1 MAALS
6 EAAPTHSMVSAETIQ
21 DIVNALS
28 IIPTY
33 VRELERQNSFLQK
46 SSEMKAIR
54 LLQLEKEYVQIIR
67 GNLVISNCLAHG
79 FMSGCWTLGAVRG
92 PPSDPLSRN

>member
-67 GNLVISNCLAHG
+67 GNLVISNCWLMVSCQVAG
-79 FMSGCWTLGAVRG
+79 R
-92 PPSDPLSRN
+92 

>member
-1 MAALS
+1 MAAPS
-6 EAAPTHSMVSAETIQ
+6 EAALTHPMMSAKTIQ
-21 DIVNALS
+21 DIVDALS

-46 SSEMKAIR
+46 SSEIKAIR

-67 GNLVISNCLAHG
+67 GNLAISG
-79 FMSGCWTLGAVRG
+79 SFMVSCQVAG
-92 PPSDPLSRN
+92 S